1 MMETPPKVL
10 IADDDA
16 VSRRLLQVALSKAG
30 YEPTTAVDGLQAL
43 LALEQPDAPRLL
55 VLDWMMPRM
64 DGLEVCRAVRQRT
77 ANPYVYIV
85 LLTANDKTEEVVQGL
100 EADADDYLR
109 KPFNAQELEAR
120 LRTGRRILQVQ
131 DQVIFASEILRAQ
144 ATHDSLTGLW
154 NRGAILDML
163 QNELARSQRSRQSM
177 AVIMADLDHFKNVND
192 TYGHLVGD
200 RVLRDSALSMQTAI
214 RSYDS
219 IGRYGGEEFLI
230 VAPGCELAEAGQIAE
245 RLREAVANK
254 TTKLDSG
261 VALEITTSLGV
272 AATNG
277 NLNSEELLR
286 AADDALYEA
295 KRRGR
300 NAVTVSRV

>member
-1 MMETPPKVL
+1 MEPPPKVL

-77 ANPYVYIV
+77 ANPYVYII

-100 EADADDYLR
+100 EAGADDYLR

-120 LRTGRRILQVQ
+120 LRTGRRILQLQ

>member
-1 MMETPPKVL
+1 MPLRVL

-16 VSRRLLQVALSKAG
+16 VSRRLLQAALSHAG
-30 YEPTTAVDGLQAL
+30 YKPIIVVDGLQAIS
-43 LALEQPDAPRLL
+43 ALQQPDAPRLL

-64 DGLEVCRAVRQRT
+64 DGLQVCRAIRQRAT
-77 ANPYVYIV
+77 GPYVYII

-100 EADADDYLR
+100 EAGADDYLR
-109 KPFNAQELEAR
+109 KPFNAQELQAR
-120 LRTGRRILQVQ
+120 LRTGRRILQLQ
-131 DQVIFASEILRAQ
+131 DQIIFANETLRAQ

-154 NRGAILDML
+154 NRGAILDFL
-163 QNELARSQRSRQSM
+163 QNELARSHRSGQPM

-200 RVLRDSALSMQTAI
+200 RVLRDSALSMQAAI

-230 VAPGCELAEAGQIAE
+230 VAPGCELAEAGQMAE
-245 RLREAVANK
+245 RLREAVASK
-254 TTKLDSG
+254 ATKLDSG
-261 VALEITTSLGV
+261 LSLEMTTSLGV

-277 NLNSEELLR
+277 NLNAEDLLR
-286 AADDALYEA
+286 AADDALYET

-300 NAVTVSRV
+300 NAVTVSRI